1 VLSPYY
7 LVESLLNTQPEGLFW
22 TRVIKTTESSD
33 IGGGTEWDEI
43 SGKIDCYELDEKENV
58 FILTMGLSEN
68 D

>member
-1 VLSPYY
+1 
-7 LVESLLNTQPEGLFW
+7 VESLPNTQPEGLFW

-33 IGGGTEWDEI
+33 MGGGTEWDEI

-58 FILTMGLSEN
+58 FILTTGLSEN

>member
-1 VLSPYY
+1 M
-7 LVESLLNTQPEGLFW
+7 
-22 TRVIKTTESSD
+22 VIKTTESSD